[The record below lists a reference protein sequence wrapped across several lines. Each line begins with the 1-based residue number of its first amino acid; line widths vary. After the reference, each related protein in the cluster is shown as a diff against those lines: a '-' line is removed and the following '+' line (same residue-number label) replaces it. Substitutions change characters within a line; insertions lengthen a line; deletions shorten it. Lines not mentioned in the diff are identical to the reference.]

1 MRVRLLSW
9 VRLLTLCAVLIVP
22 AGIGG
27 RVPVLAGTEALA
39 SARQECVVY
48 ITRTGNR
55 YHKDGCRYLRQSRVP
70 VAKSEAIKAGYTP
83 CKVCG
88 GSDC

>member
-1 MRVRLLSW
+1 MNERLLSW
-9 VRLLTLCAVLIVP
+9 VRRLALCAVLIVP
-22 AGIGG
+22 VGIGA
-27 RVPVLAGTEALA
+27 RLPVLAGTEAVA

-48 ITRTGNR
+48 ITRTGSR
-55 YHKDGCRYLRQSRVP
+55 YHKYDCRYLRRSRIP
-70 VAKSEAIKAGYTP
+70 VSKADAIKAGYTP